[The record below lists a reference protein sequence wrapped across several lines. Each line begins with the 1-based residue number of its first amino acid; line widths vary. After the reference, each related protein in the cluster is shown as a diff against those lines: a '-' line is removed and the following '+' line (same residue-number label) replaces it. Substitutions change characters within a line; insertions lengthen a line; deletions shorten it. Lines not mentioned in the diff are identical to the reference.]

1 MPEAH
6 RTSFFIQD
14 QSVESL
20 SALGTSKVIIFGKL
34 EEFKGIRQRQL
45 LLQGFSIKNL
55 SLDLAIF
62 FSPEVSLHLFFTFV
76 VQQQLHKCRIFS
88 HLFTLYTVSLFSPF
102 LGAKF
107 RVHSQVR
114 LLLNC
119 EASDFACYGL
129 FSRDARCY

>member
-1 MPEAH
+1 MLKAH

-14 QSVESL
+14 QSVESS
-20 SALGTSKVIIFGKL
+20 SALGTSKVIIFCNL
-34 EEFKGIRQRQL
+34 EEFKGIRQRHNCCSKVFQSKICHL
-45 LLQGFSIKNL
+45 IWRFFFLQK
-55 SLDLAIF
+55 SLCT
-62 FSPEVSLHLFFTFV
+62 FFTFV